1 MRLGL
6 SILSG
11 ISFIFFGLACFYSN
25 VFINE
30 FYRYGL
36 SEYRQIVGF
45 FQLLGGIGCIVG
57 IFDKR
62 VLILSSTG
70 LSVMMLMGVV
80 VRIKINDT
88 LNQTLPALLYFLV
101 NSIICLDSI
110 KSKKKAT
117 EMNCNRCDFQKLSF
131 NFQISFEI

>member
-1 MRLGL
+1 MRVVL

-11 ISFIFFGLACFYSN
+11 ISFVFFGLACFYSD
-25 VFINE
+25 VFVNE

-36 SEYRQIVGF
+36 SEYRSCVGF

-62 VLILSSTG
+62 ILIISSLG
-70 LSVMMLMGVV
+70 LSVMMLMGVA

-88 LNQTLPALLYFLV
+88 FIQTLPALLYFTV
-101 NSIICLDSI
+101 NAIIFIDI
-110 KSKKKAT
+110 VAKFKKH
-117 EMNCNRCDFQKLSF
+117 NVS
-131 NFQISFEI
+131 

>member
-110 KSKKKAT
+110 KSKKKS
-117 EMNCNRCDFQKLSF
+117 NRNEL
-131 NFQISFEI
+131 